1 MTAQQATP
9 SLRRAAEA
17 MSRRASLLTLG
28 GAVLA
33 RVMAAPRTA
42 QAGKESKKAK
52 KRVKRTC
59 KRQVGA
65 CRAFFTELCA
75 TDPECDEEEMERVFP
90 CCELLENC
98 EAGDSVACFFDVAA

>member
-1 MTAQQATP
+1 MPSTP
-9 SLRRAAEA
+9 NRASYTTRR
-17 MSRRASLLTLG
+17 RSLLTLG
-28 GAVLA
+28 GAVMALA
-33 RVMAAPRTA
+33 RTTPRSA
-42 QAGKESKKAK
+42 QASKESKKAK

-75 TDPECDEEEMERVFP
+75 ADPECDEEEMERVFP

-98 EAGDSVACFFDVAA
+98 DAGASVACFFDLVA

>member
-1 MTAQQATP
+1 MYDPRNDANPTTH
-9 SLRRAAEA
+9 RR
-17 MSRRASLLTLG
+17 SLLALG

-33 RVMAAPRTA
+33 KVMTGPQTA
-42 QAGKESKKAK
+42 QAGKEGRKAK
-52 KRVKRTC
+52 KRVRWTC

-75 TDPECDEEEMERVFP
+75 TDPDCDEEQIESVFT

-98 EAGDSVACFFDVAA
+98 KAGASVACFFDVAA

>member
-1 MTAQQATP
+1 MLSTP
-9 SLRRAAEA
+9 NSANHTTRR
-17 MSRRASLLTLG
+17 RSLLTLG

-33 RVMAAPRTA
+33 KAMAAPRTA

-59 KRQVGA
+59 KRQIGA
-65 CRAFFTELCA
+65 CRDFFTELCA

-98 EAGDSVACFFDVAA
+98 EAGDSVACFFDLVA